1 MEWYWILLIIGCAL
15 FLFIIICLS
24 LAHYWNAKHLQEEI
38 HQLRI
43 ELGQSHARAELY
55 NNQRKEAEAKLL
67 ELSKESGIQ
76 LQGEAHTSDLQNELD
91 KLHTKQSEL
100 EGRILEDTTQLQ
112 GIALTQYQFLQSLA
126 HSKEVQLQ
134 VENETHGLESRN
146 RELSKDIISL
156 ELQKES
162 LGHELQRMLCITKII
177 EEDKDHVVWDPILTE
192 KQAKLINILQDL
204 INMYPD
210 LQTDFANIEWKKI
223 WMPQLQQ
230 LGSVIETKG
239 IYRLV
244 LRDDLAPTIHIKRDG
259 QEQEMPACYVGQ
271 AVSIKDRWYQHVK
284 KMIGAMPAG
293 NEKVYEWRPEA
304 FKWCIIESGDDID
317 LNYSEKYWIQYY
329 CAKDGLNKKLG

>member
-1 MEWYWILLIIGCAL
+1 MEWYWILLIIIGVI
-15 FLFIIICLS
+15 FLGVIVFFGITHRITVLELRNELDKKNELLLWS
-24 LAHYWNAKHLQEEI
+24 QAHAKVCEEAK
-38 HQLRI
+38 QDV
-43 ELGQSHARAELY
+43 
-55 NNQRKEAEAKLL
+55 EAKLIAL
-67 ELSKESGIQ
+67 TKESGVQ
-76 LQGEAHTSDLQNELD
+76 LQGEAHTSDLQNELN

-100 EGRILEDTTQLQ
+100 EGRILEDTTQLH
-112 GIALTQYQFLQSLA
+112 GIALTQYQFLQALA

-134 VENETHGLESRN
+134 VENETHGLENRS
-146 RELSKDIISL
+146 RELSKDITSL
-156 ELQKES
+156 EQQKES
-162 LGHELQRMLCITKII
+162 LGNELQRMLCITKII
-177 EEDKDHVVWDPILTE
+177 EEDKDHVVWEPILTE
-192 KQAKLINILQDL
+192 KQAKLIDILQNL

-230 LGSVIETKG
+230 LGSAIENKG
-239 IYRLV
+239 IYRLI
-244 LRDDLAPTIHIKRDG
+244 LRDDLAPTIHIERDG
-259 QEQEMPACYVGQ
+259 QKQEMPVCYVGQ

-293 NEKVYEWRPEA
+293 NEKVYEWRPED